1 MKVLLR
7 VLLVIAALL
16 LVVVLTLVGL
26 WASGAVET
34 LVNRMD
40 VGVRLSGLRGNV
52 VSTLHVDRVEVYD
65 PEGTWLNVEQGDI
78 VWRPLAYFTGT
89 PLLQKVDVAKVDV
102 LRQPR
107 YPATE
112 EEQPEEENGSTFDVL
127 MLVPDSLQIGE
138 VALAEP
144 VMGRAQRVHANAA
157 RDGNGY
163 RAEVATLDGPETTLQ
178 AFAEGILT
186 ENVSASVMLHEAPD
200 GLLARLAGLAKGG
213 ISATVIGGMQGDVW
227 RVDGLEA
234 TVGASRVNGAGM
246 MWNAGQEVSGT
257 AVLNLVR
264 MQEWPVL
271 AVQKLAGSVNGN
283 VAVSGTLT
291 ALDILANV
299 SSTDVGYDTVTA
311 GPVAAHVNARVD
323 TVSPTFA
330 GLATVAG
337 RLNKQFDIDVSAT
350 ALGSVAEGQGRV
362 SATVI
367 QGKQRFAGSGAGWWR
382 TDAAGVDTLSVR
394 GPGVVV
400 DGTGQIDLATLLAK
414 AKLAVKIDDMRPL
427 GQMAGVDLKGTA
439 DAGVVLD
446 IRNEMQ
452 VGAAD
457 IKALQVDYAPYNVR
471 LRNPT
476 RISWDGAK
484 GYVSPTVLEF
494 AGGVVQVSGTMDAQR
509 IAGGFDVQGLSL
521 AALSADAVSGT
532 LSGRGR
538 ITGPV
543 TAPVVT
549 LQASTGV
556 MLSEYPLE
564 ATLRGDWRNGLL
576 KADIEA
582 QTKAQNQTFTA
593 RGNATVEGGLSVWP
607 FTLGIG
613 PESKIAGAFRGGL
626 PLATLNPML
635 WEQGLQVGGTVSA
648 SVSLAGTVGE
658 PQPRGR
664 VELRGVE
671 VSHADSG
678 ICLHDLRADVLGDM
692 AGVRLSGLEAPDG
705 QGGMLTAEGRV
716 ELQDAQA
723 LDMAL
728 NVRDFRLFCGGLA
741 SGKIDGGLTVR
752 GTLPDHTVA
761 GKLTVGPLQVQLPGN
776 SREADIPYV
785 EVIRVRPES
794 EPSTVGTETRLNIE
808 VDAPQRIYVRGRG
821 LDAEFGGNI
830 KVTGTAAQ
838 SLLNGKLT
846 ALRGSF
852 TLIDRTLQLAD
863 SALRFEGAIPPSPF
877 LDVKAKTTVR
887 GTELTLAITG
897 QAIEPKIVLTSDPY
911 VPQDEALALLLFGR
925 TLSNI
930 SAFEALKLAQ
940 AARILS
946 GRDGGGPSLLDR
958 ARDTLGVDTLDVG
971 SGEEGGV
978 TVTTG
983 KYLTDNVYLSVS
995 QGAEPENREIKTEIE
1010 LTPSI
1015 NANTTVDGVGTQTFG
1030 VEWKR
1035 DY

>member
-1 MKVLLR
+1 MKIFVR

-16 LVVVLTLVGL
+16 LGTVLALVGL
-26 WASGAVET
+26 WVSGAVET

-52 VSTLHVDRVEVYD
+52 VSTLHVDHIEVYD
-65 PEGTWLNVEQGDI
+65 PEGTWLSVEQGDI
-78 VWRPLAYFTGT
+78 VWRPLAYFAGT
-89 PLLQKVDVAKVDV
+89 PLLEKVDVAKVDV
-102 LRQPR
+102 LRQPQ
-107 YPATE
+107 YPVSQDD
-112 EEQPEEENGSTFDVL
+112 QPKDESGSTFDVL
-127 MLVPDSLQIGE
+127 MLVPDSLRVGE

-144 VMGRAQRVHANAA
+144 VMGRAQRMHAEAR
-157 RDGNGY
+157 RDGSGY
-163 RAEVATLDGPETTLQ
+163 RAEVATLDGPETALQ
-178 AFAEGILT
+178 VFAEGILT
-186 ENVSASVMLHEAPD
+186 DNVSASVLLQEAPD
-200 GLLARLAGLAKGG
+200 GLLARLGGLAKGG
-213 ISATVIGGMQGDVW
+213 ISATLVGGTQGDVW

-234 TVGASRVNGAGM
+234 TVGASRVTGAGM
-246 MWNAGQEVSGT
+246 MWHAGQEVSGS

-271 AVQKLAGSVNGN
+271 AAQKLAGSVNGA
-283 VAVSGTLT
+283 VAVSGTLS
-291 ALDILANV
+291 ALDILADV
-299 SSTDVGYDTVTA
+299 SSKGVSYDTVKA

-337 RLNKQFDIDVSAT
+337 RLNHQFDVDVSAT
-350 ALGSVAEGQGRV
+350 ALGSVTEGKGSIAAHV
-362 SATVI
+362 V
-367 QGKQRFAGSGAGWWR
+367 QGKQRFVGNGAGWWR
-382 TDAAGVDTLSVR
+382 TDAAGVDTLTVR

-400 DGTGQIDLATLLAK
+400 DGNGRIDLATLLANVT
-414 AKLAVKIDDMRPL
+414 LALKIEDMRPL
-427 GQMAGVDLKGTA
+427 GQMAGIALKGTA
-439 DAGVVLD
+439 DAGVVLEARKD
-446 IRNEMQ
+446 VQ

-457 IKALQVDYAPYNVR
+457 IRALQVDYAPYTVR
-471 LRNPT
+471 LRAPT
-476 RISWDGAK
+476 RISWDGTT
-484 GYVSPTVLEF
+484 GYVSRTVLEV
-494 AGGVVQVSGTMDAQR
+494 AGGVVDVSGTMDAQR
-509 IAGGFDVQGLSL
+509 IFGGFDVQGLSL
-521 AALSADAVSGT
+521 AVLSADAVSGT

-543 TAPVVT
+543 AAPVVT

-576 KADIEA
+576 KAEIEA
-582 QTKAQNQTFTA
+582 QTTARKQTFTA
-593 RGNATVEGGLSVWP
+593 RGNASVEGALSVWP
-607 FTLGIG
+607 FKVGIG
-613 PESKIAGAFRGGL
+613 PDSKIVGAFRGDL
-626 PLATLNPML
+626 PLAALNPML
-635 WEQGLQVGGTVSA
+635 WEQGMQIGGTVSA

-658 PQPRGR
+658 PEPRGR
-664 VELRGVE
+664 VEVRDVE
-671 VSHADSG
+671 LSHADSG
-678 ICLHDLRADVLGDM
+678 ICLHDLRADILGDM
-692 AGVRLSGLEAPDG
+692 TGVRVSGLQAPDG

-716 ELQDAQA
+716 ELQNAQA
-723 LDMAL
+723 LDVAL
-728 NVRDFRLFCGGLA
+728 NVKDFRLFCGGLA
-741 SGKIDGGLTVR
+741 SGNIDGGLTVQ
-752 GTLPDHTVA
+752 GTLPAHTVA

-785 EVIRVRPES
+785 EVVRVRPQTA
-794 EPSTVGTETRLNIE
+794 PSKVGTETRLNIE
-808 VDAPQRIYVRGRG
+808 IDAPQRIYVRGRG

-830 KVTGTAAQ
+830 KVTGSAAQ
-838 SLLNGKLT
+838 PLLNGKLT

-863 SALRFEGAIPPSPF
+863 SALRFEGAVPPSPF

-897 QAIEPKIVLTSDPY
+897 QAAEPKLALTSDPY

-946 GRDGGGPSLLDR
+946 GLDGGGPGLLDR

-971 SGEEGGV
+971 SSEEGGV

-995 QGAEPENREIKTEIE
+995 QGAEPEDRKIKTEVE

-1015 NANTTVDGVGTQTFG
+1015 NANTTIDGVGTQTFG
-1030 VEWKR
+1030 LEWKR